1 MAVQTK
7 PDRREPFVGA
17 EADESTADRNVLMA
31 WQAAAGGE
39 ERHGSAIVIVMTHKA
54 T

>member
-7 PDRREPFVGA
+7 PDRREPFVGT
-17 EADESTADRNVLMA
+17 EADEGTADRNVMMA

-39 ERHGSAIVIVMTHKA
+39 ERHGSAIVIVMAHRT